1 MYLCTKIQESQQ
13 DMDEKK
19 SLTVKDWANEDKPRE
34 KMLNQ
39 GARQLTNA
47 ELIAIL
53 LRSGLVGKS
62 VLDVAKEILQSAD
75 NSLSTL
81 SRMDY
86 KQLRSIKGLGDAKAT
101 TLMAALELGWRL
113 QSEINT
119 DRQLHLPDST
129 AMFNYMLPT
138 FASLDHEEFWAIYL
152 NLKHKVIER
161 QRISIGGQT
170 DTSVDLRILFRG
182 ALECKATL
190 LAVAHNHPAGTLSPS
205 SLDKKLTHQIN
216 EAGKLLGV
224 KLVDH
229 IIIGIGPH
237 GRPDYYSFN
246 DNGLV

>member
-1 MYLCTKIQESQQ
+1 MYLCTKIQEKQQ

-19 SLTVKDWANEDKPRE
+19 SLTVKDWADEDKPRE

-39 GARQLTNA
+39 GPKQLTNA

-53 LRSGLVGKS
+53 LRSGVTGKS
-62 VLDVAKEILQSAD
+62 VLDVAKEILQSTD
-75 NSLSTL
+75 NSLSSL

-86 KQLRSIKGLGDAKAT
+86 KQLCTVKGLGAAKAT

-119 DRQLHLPDST
+119 DRQLLLPDST
-129 AMFNYMLPT
+129 ALFNYMLPV
-138 FASLDHEEFWAIYL
+138 FASLDHEEFWAVYM

-161 QRISIGGQT
+161 QRISLGGQT

-190 LAVAHNHPAGTLSPS
+190 MAVAHNHPAGTLSPS
-205 SLDKKLTHQIN
+205 THDKKLTSQIS
-216 EAGKLLGV
+216 EAGKLLGI

-229 IIIGIGPH
+229 IIIGIGPL
-237 GRPDYYSFN
+237 GRPDYYSFT
-246 DNGLV
+246 DNGLI

>member
-1 MYLCTKIQESQQ
+1 MYLCIKIQESQQ
-13 DMDEKK
+13 DMDKKK

-39 GARQLTNA
+39 GAKQLTNA

-86 KQLRSIKGLGDAKAT
+86 KQLRTVKGLGDAKAT

-138 FASLDHEEFWAIYL
+138 FASLDHEEPAYL
-152 NLKHKVIER
+152 HRRTDRHVGRPADTLPRRPRMQSHPPGGGTQPPRRHALPKFPR
-161 QRISIGGQT
+161 QET
-170 DTSVDLRILFRG
+170 DTSNQRSRQT
-182 ALECKATL
+182 AWSQAC
-190 LAVAHNHPAGTLSPS
+190 
-205 SLDKKLTHQIN
+205 
-216 EAGKLLGV
+216 
-224 KLVDH
+224 
-229 IIIGIGPH
+229 GPH
-237 GRPDYYSFN
+237 HHRHRTAWPTR
-246 DNGLV
+246 LL